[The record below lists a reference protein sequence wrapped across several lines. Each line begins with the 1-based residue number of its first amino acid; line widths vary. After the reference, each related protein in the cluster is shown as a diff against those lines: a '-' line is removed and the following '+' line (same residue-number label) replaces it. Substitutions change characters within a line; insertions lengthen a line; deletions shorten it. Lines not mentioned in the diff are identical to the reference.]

1 MRREFGSKEKL
12 KLTESPEQRKTT
24 KEEIMGLITKKEI
37 TQRLE
42 NLKPGECL
50 KFRLSAT
57 FGDRFLILEQNPLYP
72 QKGQKKYV
80 LLNGK
85 DEASARSQPIFY
97 ASDKA
102 KKLAEWVADRSPRW
116 ITETEPPLQK
126 AA

>member
-1 MRREFGSKEKL
+1 ME
-12 KLTESPEQRKTT
+12 P
-24 KEEIMGLITKKEI
+24 ITKKEI
-37 TQRLE
+37 AQKLE

-50 KFRLSAT
+50 RFRLSAT
-57 FGDRFLILEQNPLYP
+57 FGDRFIILEQNPHYP
-72 QKGQKKYV
+72 QKGQKKYL

-85 DEASARSQPIFY
+85 DEANARNQPPFY

-102 KKLAEWVADRSPRW
+102 KKLAEWVAERTPRW